1 MSATISIVISDDVLK
16 ALRHGP
22 VRLELASTASP
33 ATRRAT
39 NVSRRG
45 RKAGRRRA
53 STLRE
58 GSLGSQLVAWASGR
72 KGPFGVPDVMKALAV
87 KRSHANMLLTRAT
100 RGKTVQREGR
110 GVYVAR

>member
-1 MSATISIVISDDVLK
+1 MAATISIVISDDVLK
-16 ALRHGP
+16 ALRRGP
-22 VRLELASTASP
+22 VRLALASTASP
-33 ATRRAT
+33 IARRGATQ
-39 NVSRRG
+39 SRRG
-45 RKAGRRRA
+45 RKAGRRSA

-72 KGPFGVPDVMKALAV
+72 KGPFGVPAVMKALGV

-110 GVYVAR
+110 GVYRRP